1 MNIIKIESLAEAHY
15 YIDNLKSR
23 VAKDNAIR
31 FFIDKF
37 GWYL

>member
-1 MNIIKIESLAEAHY
+1 MNKSKIQTEAEAEI
-15 YIDNLKSR
+15 YINNLKSR

-31 FFIDKF
+31 FFIKK